1 MIGSK
6 AVAHFLDG
14 SLVKGFTSDFL
25 PTRDAFH
32 IEVTGEDGV
41 TRTQTVQHSQ
51 LKAVFF
57 VKDFAGRPGQ
67 RKRNAFA
74 PDKPVPGRK
83 IRVVFKDGEVML
95 GTTQGYQPGRPG
107 FFVNPA
113 DPESNTIR
121 CYVLSAATQSVD
133 WA

>member
-6 AVAHFLDG
+6 VVAHFLDG
-14 SLVKGFTSDFL
+14 RLAKGFTSDFL
-25 PTRDAFH
+25 PTREVFH
-32 IEVTGEDGV
+32 IEVHGEDGV
-41 TRTQTVQHSQ
+41 TKTQTVQHAE
-51 LKAVFF
+51 LKAIFF

-67 RKRNAFA
+67 RKRNEFA
-74 PDKPVPGRK
+74 ADRPVAGRK

-113 DPESNTIR
+113 DPESNSIR
-121 CYVLSAATQSVD
+121 CYVLSAATKSVD
-133 WA
+133 WV